1 MPSTHRQSSLFNWLD
16 KSSSSSLQ
24 SVHNP
29 AIAKSEPRTPRTLK
43 TPTTPRIPK
52 IPRTLK
58 TALTPRQIVA
68 QMLPKSIMT
77 PKVFKTPRSIGR
89 TTGMMKKTEPVCAI
103 CTKELIEMRNGRI
116 GCGHRF
122 HRTCILKVLE
132 TKENTS
138 EQNCPICKAPYGFIL
153 CGRSKIDSVDAFG
166 DLQQPGMMYARR
178 MANAKRIADRTEE
191 TEYAFVRLVHTTAL
205 ETIHETLEIVRS
217 ERIEAE
223 IFEKSDEFMNDIDE
237 EIEKLEKRKKIFIDM
252 QKVDEGVEI
261 LLRELKGD
269 RSGDLNSLFTYP
281 EDGDCCGIH
290 DCSMD
295 EE

>member
-103 CTKELIEMRNGRI
+103 CTKELIEM
-116 GCGHRF
+116 
-122 HRTCILKVLE
+122 
-132 TKENTS
+132 NTS

>member
-103 CTKELIEMRNGRI
+103 CTKELIEM
-116 GCGHRF
+116 
-122 HRTCILKVLE
+122 V
-132 TKENTS
+132 
-138 EQNCPICKAPYGFIL
+138 
-153 CGRSKIDSVDAFG
+153 G
-166 DLQQPGMMYARR
+166 DLYY
-178 MANAKRIADRTEE
+178 I
-191 TEYAFVRLVHTTAL
+191 
-205 ETIHETLEIVRS
+205 LEISMISQLKS
-217 ERIEAE
+217 ENAEYTLFWVITLVIVEWAQESEIRKCRIILSAQWKNRMWPSFPSDVHSKGTRDERGTWFYWDHG
-223 IFEKSDEFMNDIDE
+223 IQFEHSFDPIV
-237 EIEKLEKRKKIFIDM
+237 IIRLY
-252 QKVDEGVEI
+252 
-261 LLRELKGD
+261 
-269 RSGDLNSLFTYP
+269 SGL
-281 EDGDCCGIH
+281 
-290 DCSMD
+290 
-295 EE
+295 